1 MSLAPLPRADK
12 TVKTEKLDKAIEL
25 LRSVP
30 YFAYLDEAALRA
42 VAQSGTRRHYGKGEV
57 IFLEGDPCAGLYIVE
72 EGRVKVFKVS
82 RGGREQVL
90 KLLSPGEFF
99 NEVAVL
105 DGGPNPVSAMAALE
119 SILWIID
126 RSTMLDLLARYTALA
141 QGVIENLA
149 ARARHLVS
157 LVEDLSLRTV
167 SARLAKLLLSQ
178 VVGSDE
184 APRRMTQQEMAAQLG
199 TVREMV
205 GRVLHSF
212 EEEGLI
218 RFDRHRIIIL
228 DREGLEN
235 TAMM

>member
-1 MSLAPLPRADK
+1 VTA
-12 TVKTEKLDKAIEL
+12 EKLDETVEL

-30 YFAYLDEAALRA
+30 YFADLDEAALKA
-42 VAQSGTRRHYGKGEV
+42 VAQVAIRRHYGKDEV
-57 IFLEGDPCAGLYIVE
+57 IFLEGEPCAGLCIVE
-72 EGRVKVFKVS
+72 EGRIKIFKVS
-82 RGGREQVL
+82 LDGREQVV
-90 KLLSPGEFF
+90 KLLGPGEFF

-119 SILWIID
+119 STLRIID
-126 RSTMLDLLARYTALA
+126 RNTMLDLLSTYPALA
-141 QGVIENLA
+141 QGIIENLA

-167 SARLAKLLLSQ
+167 SARLAKLLLAEAL
-178 VVGSDE
+178 GSDE

-205 GRVLHSF
+205 GRVLRGF

-218 RFDRHRIIIL
+218 RFDRHRILIL
-228 DREGLEN
+228 DQEGLAHK
-235 TAMM
+235 AMMQNALRK